1 MREILFVAGEVSGDL
16 HGAGVARDLV
26 ARGAPYKLVG
36 VGGDQMRAAGVE
48 LIEHVGELAV
58 MGFVEVLGALPRH
71 WSLLNALKARFRSG
85 NVAAVV
91 VIDYADF
98 NMFVASAAKAAGVPV
113 LFYITPQVWA
123 WREGRMDTLARTVT
137 KAAVIFPF
145 EETMLRKR
153 GVDATFVG
161 HPLMDKLASLPDRA
175 TARKTLAIDPS
186 ARVLALFPGSR
197 SQEVESLLDDF
208 VATARELQRRDPKL
222 HVIVSAA
229 PHVTIDPKRCPFP
242 TVRSASFT
250 IFRAADAA
258 LCKSGTSTLEAAV
271 AGCPLVMA
279 YRTNPLNYAL
289 AKMFVSIPNIALV
302 NIVAEK
308 RVAPEF
314 IQDQVKPR
322 AMADALEPLL
332 DSTSAQRRTM
342 VDGLDAVRASLG
354 KPGAAGRVAEMVLSI
369 AAPEKASHGR

>member
-1 MREILFVAGEVSGDL
+1 VREILFVAGEVSGDL
-16 HGAGVARDLV
+16 HGAGVARALV

-36 VGGDQMRAAGVE
+36 VGGDQMRAEGVE

-58 MGFVEVLGALPRH
+58 MGFVEVLGALPKH
-71 WSLLNALKARFRSG
+71 WSLLNALKSRFRSG

-145 EETMLRKR
+145 EETMLRQR

-175 TARKTLAIDPS
+175 TARETLGIDPS
-186 ARVLALFPGSR
+186 ARLLALFPGSR

-222 HVIVSAA
+222 QIVVSAA

-242 TVRSASFT
+242 TVRSASFA

-322 AMADALEPLL
+322 VMADALEPLL
-332 DSTSAQRRTM
+332 DANSPQRQTM
-342 VDGLDAVRASLG
+342 VAGLDAVRASLG
-354 KPGAAGRVAEMVLSI
+354 KPGAAERVAEMVLSI
-369 AAPEKASHGR
+369 VAPEKTPRGR

>member
-1 MREILFVAGEVSGDL
+1 
-16 HGAGVARDLV
+16 
-26 ARGAPYKLVG
+26 
-36 VGGDQMRAAGVE
+36 
-48 LIEHVGELAV
+48 
-58 MGFVEVLGALPRH
+58 
-71 WSLLNALKARFRSG
+71 
-85 NVAAVV
+85 VV

-153 GVDATFVG
+153 GVDAVFVG

-175 TARKTLAIDPS
+175 TARKTLGIDPS
-186 ARVLALFPGSR
+186 ARLLALFPGSR
-197 SQEVESLLDDF
+197 SQEVASLLDDF
-208 VATARELQRRDPKL
+208 VATARELQRRNPKL
-222 HVIVSAA
+222 QVVVSAA
-229 PHVTIDPKRCPFP
+229 PHVTIDPKRCPYP

-332 DSTSAQRRTM
+332 DANSPQRRTM
-342 VDGLDAVRASLG
+342 IGGLDAVRASLG
-354 KPGAAGRVAEMVLSI
+354 KPGAAGRVADLVLSI
-369 AAPEKASHGR
+369 VAPERAGHGR